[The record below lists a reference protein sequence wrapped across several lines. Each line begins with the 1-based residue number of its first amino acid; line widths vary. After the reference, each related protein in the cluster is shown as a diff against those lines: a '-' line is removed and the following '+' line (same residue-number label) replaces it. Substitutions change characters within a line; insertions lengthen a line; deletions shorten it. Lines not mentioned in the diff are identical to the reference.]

1 MGSGIDVGT
10 ESARPFLAGVWQAIR
25 HRHGRRRNIR
35 GRVRGPDSQSAAWAN
50 HDTMF
55 ARTSTRKKGKIL
67 CPDYYVIRGTLA
79 VPLVHEFMYLA
90 VIGLIF

>member
-1 MGSGIDVGT
+1 MSVSSGSDGCIYDTADGETFAAVDRIL
-10 ESARPFLAGVWQAIR
+10 SPL
-25 HRHGRRRNIR
+25 
-35 GRVRGPDSQSAAWAN
+35 RGP
-50 HDTMF
+50 TMTLF

-79 VPLVHEFMYLA
+79 APLVHEFMYLA